1 MKVREIMTSGS
12 LATAT
17 LDTTIEEIANMMK
30 AEDVGAIPV
39 LDDEEKLAGII
50 TDRDIVVRAIAEG
63 EDPTECTA
71 EDILSEPLH
80 TIQPEAD
87 LAEAIALMSQ
97 HQIRRL
103 PVVEEEQVI
112 GIISLGDVSVKS
124 QAEQAGAALEDIS
137 EGVRQQS
144 EGGDRLEQAGS
155 DRRQDSGGDRE
166 RETSGAGGKR
176 AETGRDERSQRQSS
190 GEQVAEE
197 EAEYQRG
204 RQDTS
209 IRRGTAQMGSSRA
222 ESKQAGRTR
231 NQSRSRQTMENEL
244 VDVEGEQERRFQNAG
259 GGQARKRANQQNV
272 TARGRQDSSARGR
285 DAGSVRGEN
294 AARAARGNKQGISNR
309 SSRQEN
315 QRQQKVAPMRAE
327 SKTGRSQSKRRAS

>member
-71 EDILSEPLH
+71 EDILSEQLH
-80 TIQPEAD
+80 TIEPEAD
-87 LAEAIALMSQ
+87 LAEALALMSQ

-103 PVVEEEQVI
+103 PVVQEEQVI

-124 QAEQAGAALEDIS
+124 QTEQAGEALEDIS

-144 EGGDRLEQAGS
+144 EGG
-155 DRRQDSGGDRE
+155 E
-166 RETSGAGGKR
+166 REQEGREKQSQGQSFAVE
-176 AETGRDERSQRQSS
+176 AEQ
-190 GEQVAEE
+190 E
-197 EAEYQRG
+197 EAEYPRG
-204 RQDTS
+204 GKATS

-222 ESKQAGRTR
+222 ESKQAGRGQNTGS
-231 NQSRSRQTMENEL
+231 QSRKR
-244 VDVEGEQERRFQNAG
+244 AG
-259 GGQARKRANQQNV
+259 ANQQNV
-272 TARGRQDSSARGR
+272 TARGRQESSARGR

-294 AARAARGNKQGISNR
+294 AGRSTRGSKQGISNR

>member
-71 EDILSEPLH
+71 EDILSEQLH
-80 TIQPEAD
+80 TIEPEAD
-87 LAEAIALMSQ
+87 LAEALALMSQ

-103 PVVEEEQVI
+103 PVVQEEQVI

-124 QAEQAGAALEDIS
+124 PTEQAGEALEGIS

-144 EGGDRLEQAGS
+144 QGGGGEDQTERNRQQTSGS
-155 DRRQDSGGDRE
+155 DRE
-166 RETSGAGGKR
+166 RETSSAGSTR
-176 AETGRDERSQRQSS
+176 AETGREKQSQGQSFAVEA
-190 GEQVAEE
+190 EQE
-197 EAEYQRG
+197 EAEYPRG
-204 RQDTS
+204 GKATS

-222 ESKQAGRTR
+222 ESKQAGRGQNTGS
-231 NQSRSRQTMENEL
+231 QSRKR
-244 VDVEGEQERRFQNAG
+244 AG
-259 GGQARKRANQQNV
+259 ANQQNV
-272 TARGRQDSSARGR
+272 TARGRQESSARGR
-285 DAGSVRGEN
+285 GAGSVRGEN
-294 AARAARGNKQGISNR
+294 AGRSTRGSKQGISNR